1 MAVEIK
7 LPQFGQT
14 MEEGTIVNCLVQI
27 GQKVNTGDILFE
39 IETDK
44 ATLEMESPSE
54 GFVKSILAQVGQT
67 LSVGEILLVLGEE
80 DEKVSVN
87 SSVKK
92 TSPKIADKPAKIT
105 TDADIVAALK
115 ETINSNQQVYKLGQ
129 KIPLNKLG
137 RIIAEKTL
145 QSKRQKPCFYLNVN
159 VDVTELTAL
168 QEKLKVS
175 VTDFII
181 KALGLGMVKW
191 PIMTG
196 RLEGDSIR
204 LADSPGIGIATA
216 VNDGIAVPI
225 VKDVTKKSLS
235 EIAQYSKGLL
245 ERLQTANLSA
255 DDFKDGCIT
264 VNNLGSLG
272 IDSFIP
278 IVVPGQSSIL
288 GVGKITDTC
297 VSKGGEISVRKLM
310 KMSLAV
316 DHRIANGAEAAQFLS
331 YVVDLLQE
339 PQKLA

>member
-14 MEEGTIVNCLVQI
+14 MEVGTIVNCLVQI

-44 ATLEMESPSE
+44 ATLEMESPAE
-54 GFVKSILAQVGQT
+54 GFVKSILAQVSQT
-67 LSVGEILLVLGEE
+67 LPVGEVLLVLGEE
-80 DEKVSVN
+80 NEKVNLDTVI
-87 SSVKK
+87 KK
-92 TSPKIADKPAKIT
+92 TSQKIADKPAKIT
-105 TDADIVAALK
+105 ADEDIAAALK
-115 ETINSNQQVYKLGQ
+115 ESINSNQQVYKLGQ

-137 RIIAEKTL
+137 RINAEKTL

-159 VDVTELTAL
+159 VDVTELAAL

-196 RLEGDSIR
+196 RLEGDSIQ

-216 VNDGIAVPI
+216 VKDGIAVPI

-235 EIAQYSKGLL
+235 EIAQDSKGLL

-255 DDFKDGCIT
+255 DDFKDGCMA
-264 VNNLGSLG
+264 VSNLGSLG

-278 IVVPGQSSIL
+278 IVVPGQCSIL

-310 KMSLAV
+310 KMTLAV

-339 PQKLA
+339 PQKLQ